1 MATKPLIQRLPRSLK
16 LAELRTFLTVLEQ
29 RSFRK
34 AAGALHVTQ
43 PAVTKAIAGLEE
55 ILGVRLFDRANHGVE
70 PTEYALSLA
79 PRAAAIFD
87 ELRRAANELTLVRR
101 GASGTLRV
109 GTLPMPAIPLLP
121 IAMEQLTSAHPDVF
135 VTIIEAR
142 ETELLDRLR
151 KRDIEVA
158 ILRLALINPGDDM
171 RVDMLFEERLYVM
184 AGRNHRLAGS
194 QRVTWPELLRERWV
208 LPPTDSYFYEHV
220 RRSLDKL
227 GLDMPRHV
235 VETTSV
241 HIQFAMVL
249 NAGML
254 GFGMRSQT
262 EFAPGRELLT
272 RLPLELP
279 APSRA
284 VAAVTLDSRELSPLA
299 RQLVE
304 NLRCLSSTVQVPAPG
319 LGLSPGTG
327 RRVGRM

>member
-1 MATKPLIQRLPRSLK
+1 MSAKPLLQRLPRSLK
-16 LAELRTFLTVLEQ
+16 LAELRAFLAVLEQ

-34 AAGALHVTQ
+34 AAAVLHVTQ

-55 ILGVRLFDRANHGVE
+55 LLGVRLFDRANHGVE

-79 PRAAAIFD
+79 PRAAAIFE
-87 ELRRAANELTLVRR
+87 ELRRAAQDLTLVSR
-101 GASGTLRV
+101 GARGTLRV

-121 IAMEQLTSAHPDVF
+121 IAMEQLTSAHPQIFATV
-135 VTIIEAR
+135 IEGR
-142 ETELLDRLR
+142 ETELIDRLR

-158 ILRLALINPGDDM
+158 ILRLALIDPGEDM
-171 RVDMLFEERLYVM
+171 HVDMLFEERLYVL
-184 AGRNHRLAGS
+184 ASKDHRLAAR
-194 QRVTWPELLRERWV
+194 QQVTWPELLQERWV
-208 LPPTDSYFYEHV
+208 MPPADSYFYEHV

-235 VETTSV
+235 VETSSIHT
-241 HIQFAMVL
+241 QFAMVL

-254 GFGMRSQT
+254 GFGMRSQI
-262 EFAPGRELLT
+262 EFAPDRELLA

-284 VAAVTLDSRELSPLA
+284 VAAVSLSSHELSPLA

-304 NLRCLSSTVQVPAPG
+304 NMRCLSSTVPVPAAG
-319 LGLSPGTG
+319 LIVRSAAGQRS
-327 RRVGRM
+327 GRM